1 MGLAEISPNNPLK
14 VIHSQFDKYEDEKYI
29 NKKISFLG
37 ISNWAFDTKMNRGV
51 HISVQ
56 EPDAE
61 DLELTAQVIA
71 FDIYEE
77 IENNNIYKNFIIN
90 L

>member
-1 MGLAEISPNNPLK
+1 M
-14 VIHSQFDKYEDEKYI
+14 
-29 NKKISFLG
+29 G
-37 ISNWAFDTKMNRGV
+37 ISNWAFDASKMNRGV

-61 DLELTAQVIA
+61 DLELTAQVIE